1 MRQAD
6 FKSRIKKIEI
16 ANRTLTDGW
25 AQSIRVILDD
35 IELTDENLLELKQFR
50 PNEPVL
56 VVITPVQVS
65 LADCTTDKKHL
76 SLVKPDGESID
87 DEDEP
92 DDDYAFQLVEGEPQD
107 LAPGM
112 VAKEWK
118 FSDH

>member
-16 ANRTLTDGW
+16 ANRTLSDGW
-25 AQSIRVILDD
+25 AQAIRVTLDD

-50 PNEPVL
+50 PNEPVM

-65 LADCTTDKKHL
+65 LTDCTTDEKNL
-76 SLVKPDGESID
+76 SLVKPDSESID
-87 DEDEP
+87 DEEEP
-92 DDDYAFQLVEGEPQD
+92 EDDYGFQLFEGEPSD

-118 FSDH
+118 F

>member
-6 FKSRIKKIEI
+6 FKARIKKIEI

-25 AQSIRVILDD
+25 AQSIRLILDD

-50 PNEPVL
+50 PNEPIT

-65 LADCTTDKKHL
+65 LTDCVNDQKHL
-76 SLVKPDGESID
+76 ALVKTTSEDINDGQAEVD
-87 DEDEP
+87 DFFE
-92 DDDYAFQLVEGEPQD
+92 LLEGEPEEV
-107 LAPGM
+107 PPER
-112 VAKEWK
+112 VAKEWS